1 MATFSVIDEK
11 AAPKPLKQSGRLAM
25 RMREYEG
32 YVKDVPP
39 GKVGKLTPGRD
50 ESPRGIA
57 LRIGRA
63 ARRVDKVAETW
74 IVGGDVY
81 FKVRNQ

>member
-1 MATFSVIDEK
+1 MASFSVIDEK

-32 YVKDVPP
+32 YVKDVPA
-39 GKVGKLTPGRD
+39 GKVGQLTPGRD
-50 ESPRGIA
+50 ESARGIA

-63 ARRVDKVAETW
+63 ARRLDKIAETW
-74 IVGGDVY
+74 VVDGVVY
-81 FKVRNQ
+81 FKVRNA